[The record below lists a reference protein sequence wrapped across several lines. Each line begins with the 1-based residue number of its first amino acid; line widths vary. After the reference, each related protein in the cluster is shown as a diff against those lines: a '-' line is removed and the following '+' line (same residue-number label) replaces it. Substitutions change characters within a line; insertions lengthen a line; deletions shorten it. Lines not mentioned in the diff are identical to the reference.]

1 MSRQDEADELVRLY
15 NGLRK
20 QRDEL
25 AKTWQFARW
34 YLLPNRVDDLRFR
47 PSDFVGRVRNGAAR
61 MACARLA
68 GAHMSHIVTSHEP
81 WFKWIARPGD
91 VAEEDVEE
99 ANAWYGKCSD
109 IALMELT
116 RSNFYSE
123 IYECFLD
130 RVGMGTGSLYC
141 GPGRSVRLLFKAI
154 SPEQVCGEVD
164 DEGRV
169 VVFVREMLLS
179 AYDVADLFGKAALSE
194 GMAAD
199 YHQGGAGMYE
209 KKWVVLHVVRRA
221 KKPKMGRGWE
231 SFYVDQQGK
240 RVMRREMEWE
250 MPYMATRWK
259 MNGTS
264 FFGFAPWQ
272 DVEGEVRGVEEI
284 EKDLEK
290 ARRVAIDP
298 RILTAAKLVGEVDLR
313 AGGKTLVDP
322 DLLQD
327 GGVLLPEEW
336 AAVGDVSLSY
346 KQLADKEQRIKD
358 AFLVPMLELFAY
370 DEGKK
375 GFPTATEV
383 MARENQYLLQFFPS
397 FVQFA
402 YDVQPTLD
410 RVFMVLYRAGV
421 FPDPP
426 DCVREDVIRNGA
438 VVGTALKN
446 PGVTYN
452 NKVALVLKRI
462 ESDAFAAALREAVEL
477 GEAVPGLLDHLD
489 VDRGMRAR
497 LRSLGVSED
506 SIRGNIEVED
516 MRRRKSAAV
525 MDEDELRLR
534 QAGAAVMKD
543 EAAAAKM
550 AAEAQGGA
558 A

>member
-327 GGVLLPEEW
+327 GGVLLPKEW

-346 KQLADKEQRIKD
+346 KQLADKEQRIKN

-438 VVGTALKN
+438 VVGTVLKN

>member
-298 RILTAAKLVGEVDLR
+298 RILTAAKLVGQVDLR

-327 GGVLLPEEW
+327 GGVLLPKEW

>member
-327 GGVLLPEEW
+327 GGVLLPKEW

-346 KQLADKEQRIKD
+346 KQLADKDQRIKD

-438 VVGTALKN
+438 VVGTVLKN

>member
-47 PSDFVGRVRNGAAR
+47 PSDFVGRVRNG
-61 MACARLA
+61 ARLA

-327 GGVLLPEEW
+327 GGVLLPKEW

-438 VVGTALKN
+438 VVGTVLKN

-462 ESDAFAAALREAVEL
+462 ESDAFAAAFREAVEL

>member
-327 GGVLLPEEW
+327 GGVLLPKEW

-402 YDVQPTLD
+402 YDMQPTLD

-438 VVGTALKN
+438 VVGTVLKN

>member
-272 DVEGEVRGVEEI
+272 DVEGEVRGVDEI

-327 GGVLLPEEW
+327 GGVLLPKEW

-438 VVGTALKN
+438 VVGTVLKN

>member
-322 DLLQD
+322 DLLQG
-327 GGVLLPEEW
+327 GGVLLPKEW

-370 DEGKK
+370 DEGKN

-426 DCVREDVIRNGA
+426 DCVREDVIRNGS

>member
-221 KKPKMGRGWE
+221 KKQMMGRVWE

-322 DLLQD
+322 DLLQG
-327 GGVLLPEEW
+327 GGVLLPKEW

-426 DCVREDVIRNGA
+426 DCVREDVIRNGS

>member
-327 GGVLLPEEW
+327 GGVLLPKEW

-410 RVFMVLYRAGV
+410 RVFMVLYRAWV

-438 VVGTALKN
+438 VVGTVLKN

>member
-284 EKDLEK
+284 EKALEK

-327 GGVLLPEEW
+327 GGVLLPKEW

>member
-284 EKDLEK
+284 EKDVEK

-327 GGVLLPEEW
+327 GGVLLPKEW

>member
-34 YLLPNRVDDLRFR
+34 YLLPNRDDLRFR

-209 KKWVVLHVVRRA
+209 KKWVVLHVVRR
-221 KKPKMGRGWE
+221 
-231 SFYVDQQGK
+231 
-240 RVMRREMEWE
+240 
-250 MPYMATRWK
+250 
-259 MNGTS
+259 
-264 FFGFAPWQ
+264 
-272 DVEGEVRGVEEI
+272 VEEI

-327 GGVLLPEEW
+327 GGVLLPKEW

-438 VVGTALKN
+438 VVGTVLKN

>member
-1 MSRQDEADELVRLY
+1 MSRQDETDELVRLY

-327 GGVLLPEEW
+327 GGVLLPKEW

-438 VVGTALKN
+438 VVGTVLKN

>member
-1 MSRQDEADELVRLY
+1 MRRQDEAEELLRLY
-15 NGLRK
+15 NGLRR

-34 YLLPNRVDDLRFR
+34 YLLPNRVDDLRCR
-47 PSDFVGRVRNGAAR
+47 PSDFVGRVRNGAAK

-81 WFKWIARPGD
+81 WFKWVARPGD
-91 VAEEDVEE
+91 VAEEDEEE
-99 ANAWYGKCSD
+99 ANEWYGKCSD

-123 IYECFLD
+123 VYECFLD

-141 GPGRSVRLLFKAI
+141 GPGRSGRLLFKAI
-154 SPEQVCGEVD
+154 SPEQICGEVD

-179 AYDVADLFGKAALSE
+179 AYDVVDLFGRAALSE
-194 GMAAD
+194 GMAEV

-209 KKWVVLHVVRRA
+209 KRWVVLHVVRRA
-221 KKPKMGRGWE
+221 KRPRMGRGWE

-298 RILTAAKLVGEVDLR
+298 RILTVAKQVGEVDLR

-327 GGVLLPEEW
+327 GRVLLPKEW

-397 FVQFA
+397 FVQFS

-426 DCVREDVIRNGA
+426 DCVKQDVIRNGF
-438 VVGTALKN
+438 VVGAALKN

-462 ESDAFAAALREAVEL
+462 ESDAFAAALREAVEF

-506 SIRGNIEVED
+506 SIRSQIKVDD
-516 MRRRKSAAV
+516 MRRQKNAAV

>member
-141 GPGRSVRLLFKAI
+141 GPGKSVRLLFKAI

-327 GGVLLPEEW
+327 GGVLLPKEW

-346 KQLADKEQRIKD
+346 KQLADKD

-426 DCVREDVIRNGA
+426 DCVREDVIRNGS

>member
-25 AKTWQFARW
+25 AKTWQFAHW

-327 GGVLLPEEW
+327 GGVLLPKEW

-438 VVGTALKN
+438 VVGTVLKN

>member
-327 GGVLLPEEW
+327 GGVLLPKEW

-383 MARENQYLLQFFPS
+383 MARENQYLLQFLPS

>member
-322 DLLQD
+322 DLLQE
-327 GGVLLPEEW
+327 GGVLLPKEW

-426 DCVREDVIRNGA
+426 DCVREDVIRNGS

>member
-322 DLLQD
+322 NLLQD
-327 GGVLLPEEW
+327 GGVLLPKEW